1 MTEKPLFKLVS
12 WFILASVFA
21 VLCNGV
27 CSTAHA
33 LESQISNSQ
42 DSAVTG
48 TADSVDTPCCPDDHH
63 DSDGPAC
70 DDCVNCLCH
79 VTVVPQLFSLNYLPV
94 FSDLSSFT
102 AFRFIPEVYLPKFIP
117 PQNLA

>member
-1 MTEKPLFKLVS
+1 MREKPLFKYVS
-12 WFILASVFA
+12 WFILASVFL

-33 LESQISNSQ
+33 LESQISTLQ
-42 DSAVTG
+42 DSAG
-48 TADSVDTPCCPDDHH
+48 TDVAASVGSPCCPDDHH
-63 DSDGPAC
+63 DSDSPAC

-79 VTVVPQLFSLNYLPV
+79 VTVAPQLFRLNYLPV
-94 FSDLSSFT
+94 FSDLSTFTSF
-102 AFRFIPEVYLPKFIP
+102 RLIPEVYMPKFIP

>member
-1 MTEKPLFKLVS
+1 MIEKPLFKFVS
-12 WFILASVFA
+12 WFILASVFV

-33 LESQISNSQ
+33 LESQISASQ
-42 DSAVTG
+42 VSADR
-48 TADSVDTPCCPDDHH
+48 ADSDDTPCCPDDHH
-63 DSDGPAC
+63 DSEGSAC